1 MKRIIA
7 PLDPSSAAP
16 ESLATAHR
24 HELALLQLGFTND
37 DGTTRLTERSHFGPL
52 RVQKPLYPEQPAVC
66 HAIIVHP
73 PGGILGGD
81 TLHINAA
88 VGTNAQALLATPG
101 AGKWYRANG
110 LTSHQQVTLN
120 VAAGGS
126 LEWLPQE
133 TIFFNDANVRI
144 QHEVDLAA
152 DASYIGA
159 DILCFGRTASG
170 ESFETGSVGQRT
182 SIRRDGKLI
191 WFEQGSLRAGTHAM
205 QSPLVLGGDTV
216 CATMIAVGKS
226 ISSALVQQLRE
237 ETGALAGDGRTG
249 VTQIK
254 QLLVLRYLGHSS
266 QSARHWLMRAWQLLR
281 PELLQR
287 DAVIPRIWNT

>member
-1 MKRIIA
+1 MKRVIT
-7 PLDPSSAAP
+7 PLDSSAPATQTAP
-16 ESLATAHR
+16 PVHGN
-24 HELALLQLGFTND
+24 ELARLRLGFTND
-37 DGTTRLTERSHFGPL
+37 AGTTRLTERSHFGPL
-52 RVQKPLYPEQPAVC
+52 RVQKPLYPEHPSVC

-81 TLHINAA
+81 ILQIDAA
-88 VGTNAQALLATPG
+88 VGAQAHALLTTPG

-110 LTSHQQVTLN
+110 MTSQQQVALS

-144 QHEVDLAA
+144 RHDVELAA
-152 DASYIGA
+152 DTCYIGA

-170 ESFETGSVGQRT
+170 ESFETGCVGQRT
-182 SIRRDGKLI
+182 GIRREGKLI
-191 WFEQGSLRAGTHAM
+191 WFEQGSLQAGTHAM
-205 QSPLVLGGDTV
+205 QSPLVLGGYSV
-216 CATMIAVGKS
+216 CATMIAVGKTMN
-226 ISSALVQQLRE
+226 SAFLQQLRE
-237 ETGALAGDGRTG
+237 ETGALAGDGRSG
-249 VTQIK
+249 VSQMK

-266 QSARHWLMRAWQLLR
+266 QSARHWLMRAWQLIR
-281 PELLQR
+281 PELMQR